1 MQPNRLIAPAIAAL
15 QQQFLCE
22 VLPRVTRQ
30 AQVYF
35 RHLRCRHR
43 LADAVAEVV
52 AICWKWFLRLI
63 EQGKDLSGFVSTLA
77 VYAAKHV
84 RCGRRLFGQDAQG
97 CSLVAR

>member
-1 MQPNRLIAPAIAAL
+1 MNTNRLMDTQVAAL

-22 VLPRVTRQ
+22 VLPRVSRH

-52 AICWKWFLRLI
+52 AVCWRWFVRLI

-77 VYAAKHV
+77 VYAARHV
-84 RCGRRLFGQDAQG
+84 RAGRKLCGQERSKDVL
-97 CSLVAR
+97 